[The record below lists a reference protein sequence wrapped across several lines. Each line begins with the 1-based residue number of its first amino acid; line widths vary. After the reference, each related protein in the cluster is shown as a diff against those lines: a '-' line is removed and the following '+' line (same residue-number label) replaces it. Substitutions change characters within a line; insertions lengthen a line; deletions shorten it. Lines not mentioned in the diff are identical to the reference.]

1 MKVNIYHDDILEWSR
16 IYEGPPFQ
24 ALFSDPPYHLAS
36 ISKRFGKKGSKPSGY
51 GKDGAF
57 NRVAKGFMEK
67 EWDTDVAFEPETWEA
82 IGKHMLPGAFGL
94 LFMGSRTYHKAA
106 VAVEDAGFIIH
117 PMIGW
122 IQSQGF
128 PKATRIDTQ
137 IDRKLGKERKVIGK
151 MQNPGSTN
159 PRISMHDG
167 WQSDPDITEPASPMA
182 KIWKG
187 HRYGLQSLKPCL
199 EPIIMFQKP
208 YEGKPIDCI
217 VNTGAGSINVEG
229 TKFSKDRE
237 FMINRFD
244 DGMKPFGH
252 GAGHA
257 YTSEKNTMLYPANVL
272 LYEFD
277 EEPFR
282 NFFYNAKA
290 SKKEKNLGLTED
302 NKHPTIKP
310 ISLNTYLASMLLPP
324 EEYAPRRILVPFSGT
339 GSEVIGAKLAGWEEV
354 VGVELEE
361 ESVNVSKQR
370 IEYWLNGK

>member
-1 MKVNIYHDDILEWSR
+1 MIKIYHDDILEWAK

-24 ALFSDPPYHLAS
+24 AVFSDPPYHLAS
-36 ISKRFGKKGSKPSGY
+36 ISKRFGKKGSKPAGY

-67 EWDTDVAFEPETWEA
+67 EWDTDVAFRPETWEA

-94 LFMGSRTYHKAA
+94 LFMGSRTYHRAA
-106 VAVEDAGFIIH
+106 VAVEEAGFVIH

-137 IDRKLGKERKVIGK
+137 IDRKLGKERKVVGK
-151 MQNPGSTN
+151 MANPGSTN

-167 WQSDPDITEPASPMA
+167 WQESPDITEPASDMA
-182 KIWKG
+182 RIWEG

-208 YEGKPIDCI
+208 YEGRPVDCI
-217 VNTGAGSINVEG
+217 MNTGAGAINVEG
-229 TKFSKDRE
+229 TKFSKGRE

-244 DGMKPFGH
+244 DGMKPFGN
-252 GAGHA
+252 GAGHD
-257 YTSEKNTMLYPANVL
+257 YTSQSETMLYPANVL

-290 SKKEKNLGLTED
+290 SKKEKNLGLTEK
-302 NKHPTIKP
+302 NEHPTIKP
-310 ISLNTYLASMLLPP
+310 VSLNTYLASMLLPP

-339 GSEVIGAKLAGWEEV
+339 GSEVIGAKLAGWEDI

-361 ESVNVSKQR
+361 ESVDVSHKR
-370 IEYWLNGK
+370 IEYWTNG